1 MWYIH
6 HLFSLCIFILHIIAP
21 TGVPANITSTEN
33 PNITVNVTWAPP
45 PYDKQNGVIKSY
57 NIKVTD
63 VQLNETNYNTSNTT
77 WILLQNLHP
86 YYNYSVS
93 IAAVTIDVGPYSSE
107 YYFTAP
113 EAGNSLP

>member
-1 MWYIH
+1 MYIH
-6 HLFSLCIFILHIIAP
+6 HLFPLCIFILHIIAP
-21 TGVPANITSTEN
+21 TGVPANITSTKY
-33 PNITVNVTWAPP
+33 PDITVNVTWAPP
-45 PYDKQNGVIKSY
+45 PNDKQNGVIKSY

-93 IAAVTIDVGPYSSE
+93 IAAATIDVGPYSSE